1 MSIQTVEDF
10 KAYVAECDA
19 RDGYVKPQAFGLGVR
34 RARNGTTLDVLFPLI
49 NFEANY
55 GSATI
60 VAAAAG
66 VTGSENTVVSF
77 TKEALTEVYN
87 KFAPFHADAENH
99 GNVALLESLVSSY
112 EDSNDYADV
121 DVVAFFAYDLNSAVA
136 SAEEAY
142 FKLQTISQRHVQPHG
157 LTLDGAFGALANVA
171 WTNYGPILPADL
183 PTQRVKYQFT
193 NQPLV
198 VSHIDKFPYLVDYHA
213 PSGCR
218 ITSNS
223 QVRLGAH
230 LGEGTTVMPAGYINF
245 NAGTAGNAMVEG
257 RISAG
262 VFVGEGS
269 DVGGGASIMG
279 TLSGGNNHVISI
291 GEKCLLGAN
300 AGTGISLGNGCTI
313 AAGLYIYGGMK
324 VSLYNASK
332 EPVNTA
338 GEVVAE
344 GANVVK
350 ASEISGRDDMLFIQ
364 DSETGKVIC
373 RPNGKAIELNAALH
387 SND

>member
-10 KAYVAECDA
+10 KAFVAECDG
-19 RDGYVKPQAFGLGVR
+19 REGYTKPKAFGLGIR
-34 RARNGTTLDVLFPLI
+34 RSRKGTTLDVLFPLI

-66 VTGSENTVVSF
+66 LTGSENAVVPFS
-77 TKEALTEVYN
+77 KDALTEVYN

-99 GNVALLESLVSSY
+99 GNVALLESLVEAYESTNSY
-112 EDSNDYADV
+112 TDV
-121 DVVAFFAYDLNSAVA
+121 DVVAYFAYDLDSAVT

-142 FKLQTISQRHVQPHG
+142 FKLQTLSQRHVQPHG
-157 LTLDGAFGALANVA
+157 LCLDGAFGALANVA
-171 WTNYGPILPADL
+171 WTNFGPILPADL
-183 PTQRVKYQFT
+183 PAQRIKHQFSNT
-193 NQPLV
+193 PLV
-198 VSHIDKFPYLVDYHA
+198 VSHIDKFPYLVDYHT

-257 RISAG
+257 RIPAG

-279 TLSGGNNHVISI
+279 TLSGGNNHVISV

-300 AGTGISLGNGCTI
+300 AGTGISLGDGCTI

-324 VSLYNASK
+324 VSLYNEKK
-332 EPVNTA
+332 EAINIDGTVVAA
-338 GEVVAE
+338 GE
-344 GANVVK
+344 NVVK
-350 ASEISGRDDMLFIQ
+350 ASEISGRSNMLFLQ
-364 DSETGKVIC
+364 DSVTGEVSC